1 MKRIARLANEPL
13 ISAPSRQMTY
23 KTNARLAGFMFL
35 FYTAATLAQGVL
47 LGPIISGAGVA
58 AKLAN
63 ISQHVTSMSLVI
75 VLSMVTILAAL
86 FLAVTLYAI
95 TRDEDGDLALLAL
108 CCRLAEG
115 VFNVFPALAWTG
127 LLWLGSEMM
136 TTAAEGSTAAA
147 MGTLLLKVPGW
158 STSVGAICFGVGST
172 LFSYLFLKARSIPV
186 PLAWLGVEE
195 PPILLSP
202 LLLRR
207 PGHPSLNDLDPNRP
221 TLYVGV
227 RVLESWFSPPT
238 VRELT

>member
-1 MKRIARLANEPL
+1 
-13 ISAPSRQMTY
+13 MTY

-75 VLSMVTILAAL
+75 VLSMATILAAL

-95 TRDEDGDLALLAL
+95 TRDEDGDLALLAR

-127 LLWLGSEMM
+127 LLWLGSEMR
-136 TTAAEGSTAAA
+136 TTGGLDRGSN
-147 MGTLLLKVPGW
+147 G
-158 STSVGAICFGVGST
+158 
-172 LFSYLFLKARSIPV
+172 YLVAQSAR
-186 PLAWLGVEE
+186 VEHE
-195 PPILLSP
+195 RRCN
-202 LLLRR
+202 LLRR
-207 PGHPSLNDLDPNRP
+207 GQHAFLLSFPEGPKHPRPSGLARRSLLHSNCGGNALGVHGIHQRTLVSLDADSTVRI
-221 TLYVGV
+221 GA
-227 RVLESWFSPPT
+227 RVLAADQG
-238 VRELT
+238 RA